1 MFSSGLNSEN
11 PIDTSKMPQNEEVC
25 PEVVVV
31 SMFVT
36 DQLLKS

>member
-1 MFSSGLNSEN
+1 MKILFNVL
-11 PIDTSKMPQNEEVC
+11 IIPQKEEVC

-36 DQLLKS
+36 D